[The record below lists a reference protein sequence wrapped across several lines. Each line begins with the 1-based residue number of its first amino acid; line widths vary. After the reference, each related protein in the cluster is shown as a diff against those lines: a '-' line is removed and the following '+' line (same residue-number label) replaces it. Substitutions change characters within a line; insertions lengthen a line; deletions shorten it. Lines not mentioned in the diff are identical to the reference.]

1 MNSNTMLSRVG
12 VGGGGGGGG
21 GVFPGE
27 VTCLHAERFGVT
39 VKLWTTHLRGINW
52 PALHSNL
59 QSTPHSHIHIA
70 ANKPW

>member
-1 MNSNTMLSRVG
+1 M
-12 VGGGGGGGG
+12 
-21 GVFPGE
+21 FPGE

-59 QSTPHSHIHIA
+59 RWGNWQNIEHEVKGTHESSSTT
-70 ANKPW
+70 